1 MKYTAVFTLRFILLL
16 SFLFPHFAAMAD
28 NHSKREFDVRPNAI
42 DEFRS
47 RQALQN
53 KKKGTDS
60 SSAEFEESDLGIQR
74 PVDAKDTG
82 FGYHLGFET
91 KLYYS
96 NNPASVKGGTFKTS
110 AGVWENSLR
119 NNFLLGAYDL
129 GGASFSPLLSL
140 NYTKF
145 SHFGDDMFDT
155 FDFDSMGLNFAGIF
169 QFGKGWSLRPGLGYN
184 MDLNPN
190 DSLKKEYSQFSPA
203 LALGKSFEAG
213 SVQSFLEWSVAYNFA
228 DSAYFVST
236 DDEMNRF
243 ETALMAG
250 LNVPFGNFEF
260 SPFLR
265 FALVDYSKQNR
276 SDFMTNLGLLLK
288 YSLAE
293 WANIKIFA
301 NISGRSSD
309 LADDFSRI
317 DSGISASLNA
327 KF

>member
-1 MKYTAVFTLRFILLL
+1 MKYTAVFTLRFILLFSL
-16 SFLFPHFAAMAD
+16 LFPHFTAMAD
-28 NHSKREFDVRPNAI
+28 NHSDRQFDVRPNAI

-250 LNVPFGNFEF
+250 LNIPFGNFEF

-317 DSGISASLNA
+317 DSGLSASLNA